1 MRPEP
6 VEFQQFLQDIKGKLK
21 NGIEITNPGEVSRVA
36 ISAASRLNYDNKT
49 DSESSEDR
57 TEVRRH

>member
-1 MRPEP
+1 MSPKPLE
-6 VEFQQFLQDIKGKLK
+6 EFQQFKQDIENKLK
-21 NGIEITNPGEVSRVA
+21 NGNLGEVSRVA

-49 DSESSEDR
+49 DSKSSEDR